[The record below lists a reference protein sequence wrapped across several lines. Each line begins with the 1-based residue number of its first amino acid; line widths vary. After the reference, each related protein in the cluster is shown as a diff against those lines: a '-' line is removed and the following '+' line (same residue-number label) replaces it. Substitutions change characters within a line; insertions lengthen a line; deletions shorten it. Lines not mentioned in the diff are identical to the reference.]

1 VHTRADRA
9 VTGRAAWGVIA
20 LQTAVIT
27 GICLVWLPSPAPFP
41 AIPLWAI
48 DLLSAGLLFVAVAA
62 GAVSMQRGVPQP
74 VPRYVIALG
83 MTLAGIGCLIVVFG
97 VAVSLTFTM

>member
-1 VHTRADRA
+1 
-9 VTGRAAWGVIA
+9 
-20 LQTAVIT
+20 
-27 GICLVWLPSPAPFP
+27 
-41 AIPLWAI
+41 
-48 DLLSAGLLFVAVAA
+48 
-62 GAVSMQRGVPQP
+62 MQRGVPQP